1 MGKALGID
9 LATTSFRLSLV
20 EGGTPCK
27 EREELEA
34 RSNAEAMAYQVER
47 EIRDLGDNT
56 PIDEKTRAEQL
67 ISEIRELIRNQST
80 DFARLR
86 QLSSDLQQVGFSL
99 SSAACSQSQGPHALP
114 SASGARASGGD
125 GVIDFSGRRS

>member
-9 LATTSFRLSLV
+9 LGTTSFRLSLV
-20 EGGTPCK
+20 EDGRRRE

-47 EIRDLGDNT
+47 EIRDLGDKT

-86 QLSSDLQQVGFSL
+86 QLSIDLQQVD
-99 SSAACSQSQGPHALP
+99 SACRPRLAAKVRAHTPSQLL
-114 SASGARASGGD
+114 
-125 GVIDFSGRRS
+125 